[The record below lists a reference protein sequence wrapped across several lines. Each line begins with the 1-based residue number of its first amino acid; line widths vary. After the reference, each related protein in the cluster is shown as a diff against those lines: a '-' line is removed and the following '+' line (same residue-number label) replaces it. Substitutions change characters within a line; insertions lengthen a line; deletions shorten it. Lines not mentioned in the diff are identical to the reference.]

1 MAGLA
6 ESNDSLPPGLHLRMC
21 VAVGLV
27 GGGGSPPPGS
37 WLCMLSPSGWLP
49 STGSGLFSN
58 TQPTSMGLTFC
69 KITFNKLWVLVRVKG
84 IISFETLT
92 VASWSSRLLDL
103 LQQSCDGWTFWESD
117 MELAAA
123 EECQFLR
130 CWVLATSETGVQFS
144 ELSATDAAA
153 DVVKDLY

>member
-1 MAGLA
+1 
-6 ESNDSLPPGLHLRMC
+6 
-21 VAVGLV
+21 
-27 GGGGSPPPGS
+27 
-37 WLCMLSPSGWLP
+37 
-49 STGSGLFSN
+49 
-58 TQPTSMGLTFC
+58 
-69 KITFNKLWVLVRVKG
+69 
-84 IISFETLT
+84 
-92 VASWSSRLLDL
+92 
-103 LQQSCDGWTFWESD
+103 